1 MAKTP
6 LDKQIEKAR
15 KEAQKNA
22 YKEELRQRAASIV
35 SSQPIINGVRI
46 IDDTAETV
54 LNCLLENCKDSST
67 GHVSY
72 DNDIF
77 PQAVS
82 RSIGLEIEKL
92 IQYGMVTSYIPWANG
107 GMLNLLPCS
116 FSYFERKAT
125 AQAMSLASTTGE
137 KVDSIIFISHRSTDK
152 DVADMLVDFFCGTG
166 IPRNAVFCS
175 SLPGNDI
182 NEKISGEVKTA
193 LKSSAINVAILSHSY
208 YESAYCLNEAGVLW
222 YRDDVPVI
230 PIALPEITSNNMFG
244 FLNNE
249 YKLRC
254 LDSDDDISYIYDAV
268 SEAVSAP
275 QTKHSIITRENQ
287 KLRERYVAFLG
298 TREIQIPVPTTTPAI
313 STAEITTDD
322 ERIVLY
328 YILKKNVRKV
338 SKAAIY
344 DWLNKSE
351 IYDVDIDNAFDLLS
365 SLAGG
370 TVEKDTLEFGIE
382 AFRKYSANAAS
393 VLPELKECVVR
404 HTKLAINTFKAIWST
419 DTLDPTIGLFIAYII
434 DERMSTFG
442 DRWKADGQIASI
454 KQWESKNTLDD
465 TLSKNYGTCLEFLV
479 QNNFVYASEWTGPGN
494 VRQFTLCPSLQEY
507 LFNCPAE
514 IVDELQ
520 KLKNAHYCDLPF

>member
-1 MAKTP
+1 M
-6 LDKQIEKAR
+6 
-15 KEAQKNA
+15 
-22 YKEELRQRAASIV
+22 
-35 SSQPIINGVRI
+35 
-46 IDDTAETV
+46 
-54 LNCLLENCKDSST
+54 
-67 GHVSY
+67 
-72 DNDIF
+72 
-77 PQAVS
+77 
-82 RSIGLEIEKL
+82 
-92 IQYGMVTSYIPWANG
+92 
-107 GMLNLLPCS
+107 LPCS

-182 NEKISGEVKTA
+182 NEKISGEVKAA

-434 DERMSTFG
+434 DKRMSTFG

-465 TLSKNYGTCLEFLV
+465 TLSKNYGTKLTSGDIMRISNSQIHSLSAEAYRALRLIL
-479 QNNFVYASEWTGPGN
+479 NNSGIPTSVI
-494 VRQFTLCPSLQEY
+494 SL
-507 LFNCPAE
+507 LTKHTML
-514 IVDELQ
+514 LQ
-520 KLKNAHYCDLPF
+520 KHIKRSSHISSRNLPSDLPQHRNVQTIRTYLRFFAILPTSWISRPLLKSENLSPCDV

>member
-116 FSYFERKAT
+116 FSYFERKAA
-125 AQAMSLASTTGE
+125 AQAMPLASTTEE

-166 IPRNAVFCS
+166 IPRNSVFCS

-182 NEKISGEVKTA
+182 NEKISGEVKAA
-193 LKSSAINVAILSHSY
+193 LKSSAKRVFL
-208 YESAYCLNEAGVLW
+208 L
-222 YRDDVPVI
+222 VI
-230 PIALPEITSNNMFG
+230 
-244 FLNNE
+244 
-249 YKLRC
+249 
-254 LDSDDDISYIYDAV
+254 
-268 SEAVSAP
+268 
-275 QTKHSIITRENQ
+275 
-287 KLRERYVAFLG
+287 
-298 TREIQIPVPTTTPAI
+298 
-313 STAEITTDD
+313 
-322 ERIVLY
+322 
-328 YILKKNVRKV
+328 
-338 SKAAIY
+338 
-344 DWLNKSE
+344 
-351 IYDVDIDNAFDLLS
+351 
-365 SLAGG
+365 
-370 TVEKDTLEFGIE
+370 
-382 AFRKYSANAAS
+382 
-393 VLPELKECVVR
+393 
-404 HTKLAINTFKAIWST
+404 
-419 DTLDPTIGLFIAYII
+419 
-434 DERMSTFG
+434 
-442 DRWKADGQIASI
+442 
-454 KQWESKNTLDD
+454 
-465 TLSKNYGTCLEFLV
+465 
-479 QNNFVYASEWTGPGN
+479 
-494 VRQFTLCPSLQEY
+494 
-507 LFNCPAE
+507 
-514 IVDELQ
+514 
-520 KLKNAHYCDLPF
+520 